1 MVKALKNI
9 LSIIILIGLFI
20 IGYYTGNKSVKER
33 IPEGYNLLSNVMVD
47 SLMSLK
53 PDTVKMRDTMWLDPI
68 VENDRPIPEP
78 TPTEDPEIKKY
89 VDEMLQANARIIITD
104 WIRGDLVKRDVEYY
118 PFEVQTTIH
127 QPYPVFI
134 DKVEFSDPLQ
144 PLQLYG
150 GAVIGRMYGV
160 ELGVVLKNDWKL
172 GYQRTYFDDMKFN
185 SFTVGRVF
193 KF

>member
-1 MVKALKNI
+1 MVKTLKNT
-9 LSIIILIGLFI
+9 LLIIVLIGLLVI
-20 IGYYTGNKSVKER
+20 AYNIGDRSVKER
-33 IPEGYNLLSNVMVD
+33 IPEGYTLLSDVMMD
-47 SLMSLK
+47 SLTSLK
-53 PDTVKMRDTMWLDPI
+53 PDTIKVRDTMWLDPI

-78 TPTEDPEIKKY
+78 APTEDPEIKKY

-118 PFEVQTTIH
+118 PFEVQTTIR

-134 DKVEFSDPLQ
+134 DKVVFRDPPQ

-160 ELGVVLKNDWKL
+160 ELGVVFKNDWKL
-172 GYQRTYFDDMKFN
+172 GYQRTYFGDMKFN

>member
-1 MVKALKNI
+1 MVKTLKNT
-9 LSIIILIGLFI
+9 LLIIILIGLLVI
-20 IGYYTGNKSVKER
+20 AYNTGNRSVKER
-33 IPEGYNLLSNVMVD
+33 IPEGSTLFSDILMD
-47 SLMSLK
+47 SLISLK
-53 PDTVKMRDTMWLDPI
+53 PDTIKVRDTIWLDKI
-68 VENDRPIPEP
+68 VEKDRPIPAP
-78 TPTEDPEIKKY
+78 APTEDPEIKKY

-118 PFEVQTTIH
+118 PFEVQTTIR

-134 DKVEFSDPLQ
+134 DKVEFRDPPQ

-160 ELGVVLKNDWKL
+160 ELGVVFKNDWKL
-172 GYQRTYFDDMKFN
+172 GYQRTYFSDMKFN